1 MSSEKTREVWRRACR
16 KYRLAHPER
25 VRQRRN
31 QERIREANREAMRRW
46 RLRNPEKNREAVR
59 KYRAANLEQ
68 VRAASRAYHRR
79 CYAENPE
86 KHREEVRR
94 WNAANPERH
103 REAVRLWMQGHP
115 ERHEAHR
122 QTWEK
127 AHPESKRV
135 YDGRRRARLVGN
147 GGSHTEKQWIAL
159 CWSESWQCFYCSVV
173 LDVKTVSQ
181 EHKVPLV
188 RAGSDNIENIALSC
202 RSCNSRKCSMTAV
215 EFLAKNRIA
224 NAARTASN

>member
-1 MSSEKTREVWRRACR
+1 MSSEKTREVWRRARR

-31 QERIREANREAMRRW
+31 QERIR
-46 RLRNPEKNREAVR
+46 
-59 KYRAANLEQ
+59 
-68 VRAASRAYHRR
+68 
-79 CYAENPE
+79 
-86 KHREEVRR
+86 
-94 WNAANPERH
+94 

-159 CWSESWQCFYCSVV
+159 CW
-173 LDVKTVSQ
+173 LLLLRG
-181 EHKVPLV
+181 P
-188 RAGSDNIENIALSC
+188 
-202 RSCNSRKCSMTAV
+202 
-215 EFLAKNRIA
+215 
-224 NAARTASN
+224 